1 MIDLLNKIKSAVLFA
16 LVFLLI
22 GAGSWELIR
31 RHIYKVP
38 SHEII
43 VTKTETKF
51 IHDPSSADYQTLLDW
66 SKSPI
71 LIDYKFL
78 SATSENTTVNV
89 FAHDLNKST
98 EQSIK
103 VPVAQT
109 GNFRMYFEIGAGV
122 AILAGGVYLGSKYLK

>member
-1 MIDLLNKIKSAVLFA
+1 MINLINNIKGVIIYTLII
-16 LVFLLI
+16 LLI

-31 RHIYKVP
+31 RHLYKVP
-38 SHEII
+38 THEIV

-51 IHDPSSADYQTLLDW
+51 IHDPANADYQTLLDW

-78 SATSENTTVNV
+78 SATSESTSVNV
-89 FAHDLNKST
+89 FAHDPNKST
-98 EQSIK
+98 EQNIK
-103 VPVAQT
+103 VPVASS